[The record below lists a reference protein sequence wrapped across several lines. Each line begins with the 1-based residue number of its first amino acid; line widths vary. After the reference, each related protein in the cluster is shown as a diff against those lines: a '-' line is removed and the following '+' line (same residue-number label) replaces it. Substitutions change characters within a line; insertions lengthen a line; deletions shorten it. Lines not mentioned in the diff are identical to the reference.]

1 MENLLHGHGWVGPG
15 AQRGL
20 GVDEFALSVVNSLAI
35 SASPSSPFALST
47 GGRGIEG
54 GGVSQ
59 LCYNAACCS
68 RDKVSRLVIE

>member
-54 GGVSQ
+54 GGGIPIVLQ
-59 LCYNAACCS
+59 C
-68 RDKVSRLVIE
+68 RLLFARQGQPVGD

>member
-20 GVDEFALSVVNSLAI
+20 GVDEFALSVVDSLAI
-35 SASPSSPFALST
+35 SAGPSSPFALST

-54 GGVSQ
+54 GGIPIVLQ
-59 LCYNAACCS
+59 C
-68 RDKVSRLVIE
+68 RLLFARQGQPVGD